1 MTRTISTYD
10 FKESWLDFKAQIK
23 DNETFKTVNEYLPQ
37 LNFIT
42 IHYTYFITMCLVTSV
57 IFWGSSSPAKSI
69 SYTDSL
75 YLVVSAMTE
84 AGLNT
89 VNLSQMTTWQ
99 QIMLWLLILIG
110 SSVFV
115 SIGTVLTRK
124 RVFESRFENVVR
136 AQKVNRMRRRTVSNF
151 SMMNMTKGKEL
162 PVAQPLDA
170 QQKVAEPVNGS
181 NFESRH
187 SGPRDPTEGIA
198 PSDLVT
204 RMESPNH
211 IEKEGE
217 SSGNGSGNRSPDIEK
232 GGGGESAI
240 IDDDEVFVPRGR
252 EVDLD
257 QDQISTMHYAPP
269 TGPERRRVLSF
280 VGVGA
285 HPNSTA
291 YQLPRSEGLLN
302 RIGKKA
308 QEKNIESEHLS
319 QIPYPTYLTRRT
331 TGRNAQFFGLSRA
344 EREHL
349 GGVEYRAISLLA
361 WVVPVYFA
369 LWQFLGCVGLGAYMA
384 HNKAD
389 TAYGNGINPWYV
401 YDMWWEDRG
410 ADE

>member
-1 MTRTISTYD
+1 MTRTLSTHD
-10 FKESWLDFKAQIK
+10 FKESWLDFKGRIK
-23 DNETFKTVNEYLPQ
+23 DNETFKTVREYLPQ

-57 IFWGSSSPAKSI
+57 IFWGSSDPAKSI

-75 YLVVSAMTE
+75 FLVVSAMTE

-110 SSVFV
+110 SSIFV

-124 RVFESRFENVVR
+124 RVFESRFKNIVT
-136 AQKVNRMRRRTVSNF
+136 AQKVNRMRRRSLSNVSMVN
-151 SMMNMTKGKEL
+151 TTRGGGKEL
-162 PVAQPLDA
+162 PVAQRLDA
-170 QQKVAEPVNGS
+170 QQKVAEPVDGS

-187 SGPRDPTEGIA
+187 SGPRDPTDGIA
-198 PSDLVT
+198 PGDLVT
-204 RMESPNH
+204 RMESSDH
-211 IEKEGE
+211 IEQEGE
-217 SSGNGSGNRSPDIEK
+217 SSGNGSGSGSRSPALEK
-232 GGGGESAI
+232 AGGGESAI
-240 IDDDEVFVPRGR
+240 IDDVFVPRGR
-252 EVDLD
+252 EADREEG
-257 QDQISTMHYAPP
+257 QISALHYAPH
-269 TGPERRRVLSF
+269 TGQEHRRVLSF
-280 VGVGA
+280 AGVGA
-285 HPNSTA
+285 HPKSTA
-291 YQLPRSEGLLN
+291 YQLPLSEGLLN
-302 RIGKKA
+302 RMGKKA
-308 QEKNIESEHLS
+308 QEKKIELENLSHSE
-319 QIPYPTYLTRRT
+319 YPTYLNRRT

-384 HNKAD
+384 HNKAA

-401 YDMWWEDRG
+401 HEMW
-410 ADE
+410 